1 MSKFFITTAIDYPNG
16 LPHIG
21 HAYEKVLADVIARY
35 RRLCGDEVFFLT
47 GVDQHGQKMQQTADR
62 EGVNV
67 ATLAQRNT
75 RKFLALWEKLG
86 VHYDGWAATTDQ
98 NHKRCVQKILTTL
111 HQEGQL
117 YKKAY
122 RGFYSVRQEQYL
134 TEKDRNEKGDFGEE
148 WGEVIELEEENWYFK
163 LSEHA
168 DWLKE
173 VVSSGDFGIFPEF
186 RRAEVLNAID
196 RAGETDLC
204 ISRPRE
210 RLHWGIE
217 FPFDPDFVTYVWFD
231 ALINYVSF
239 AGYRKEE
246 GSDLPEFG
254 NLWPANT
261 QIIGKDILVPAH
273 SIYWPCMLHA
283 MGLGDQEMPA
293 LLVHGWW
300 NIRKAGGGGNSDTG
314 ADTEEKMSKS
324 LGNVVDPGELADRF
338 GVDAVRY
345 YLVRDIVTGK
355 DSAFDVARLITLFN
369 SELANDLG
377 NLLNRS
383 LNMTKRFLGGE
394 LVSNNYDD
402 EPCAGVRE
410 SLSSATTAY
419 LAAMNEH
426 DLPGALKAIN
436 GHVVHCNQFIE
447 KNPPFELRKDET
459 QGERVAAILS
469 HLCESCAHLAVLLSP
484 FLPAAATKILGQL
497 RAGDIAP
504 RTLDSL
510 HWGLLPSGH
519 QIGKAKPVFPRIVLE
534 DGQ

>member
-1 MSKFFITTAIDYPNG
+1 M
-16 LPHIG
+16 
-21 HAYEKVLADVIARY
+21 
-35 RRLCGDEVFFLT
+35 
-47 GVDQHGQKMQQTADR
+47 
-62 EGVNV
+62 
-67 ATLAQRNT
+67 
-75 RKFLALWEKLG
+75 
-86 VHYDGWAATTDQ
+86 
-98 NHKRCVQKILTTL
+98 
-111 HQEGQL
+111 
-117 YKKAY
+117 
-122 RGFYSVRQEQYL
+122 
-134 TEKDRNEKGDFGEE
+134 
-148 WGEVIELEEENWYFK
+148 
-163 LSEHA
+163 
-168 DWLKE
+168 
-173 VVSSGDFGIFPEF
+173 
-186 RRAEVLNAID
+186 
-196 RAGETDLC
+196 
-204 ISRPRE
+204 
-210 RLHWGIE
+210 
-217 FPFDPDFVTYVWFD
+217 
-231 ALINYVSF
+231 
-239 AGYRKEE
+239 
-246 GSDLPEFG
+246 
-254 NLWPANT
+254 
-261 QIIGKDILVPAH
+261 
-273 SIYWPCMLHA
+273 
-283 MGLGDQEMPA
+283 
-293 LLVHGWW
+293 
-300 NIRKAGGGGNSDTG
+300 
-314 ADTEEKMSKS
+314 
-324 LGNVVDPGELADRF
+324 
-338 GVDAVRY
+338 
-345 YLVRDIVTGK
+345 TGK

-419 LAAMNEH
+419 LAAMDEH